1 MVHAVNCTQDLVSP
15 ARDAQA
21 GSGPETQD
29 TASSPTG
36 YSPPEP
42 PPGQHGILGSKFMGF
57 SKLRTLVNGFSPPL
71 RTDMFAKG
79 KATNHSFSSL
89 RENRKEDTQ
98 PHSILTGVIFI
109 CINYNLGRIYYY

>member
-57 SKLRTLVNGFSPPL
+57 SKLRTLVNGFSPQL
-71 RTDMFAKG
+71 RG
-79 KATNHSFSSL
+79 G
-89 RENRKEDTQ
+89 RKEERQGEVLDLIG
-98 PHSILTGVIFI
+98 PG
-109 CINYNLGRIYYY
+109 

>member
-15 ARDAQA
+15 VRDTQV
-21 GSGPETQD
+21 GSGEETQD

-36 YSPPEP
+36 YSPPEL
-42 PPGQHGILGSKFMGF
+42 PPGRHGILGSKFTGF

-71 RTDMFAKG
+71 CTDMFAKG

-89 RENRKEDTQ
+89 RENRKEDRQ
-98 PHSILTGVIFI
+98 PHYTDRSNFHMYKL
-109 CINYNLGRIYYY
+109 